1 MGSNF
6 NFDLLNSFYSQ
17 DSGLINLSDWEWL
30 FFLGILILMIWL
42 LIVFQ
47 ARTYSPQEFGPAT
60 ESDNKH
66 DENSLSDGH

>member
-1 MGSNF
+1 
-6 NFDLLNSFYSQ
+6 
-17 DSGLINLSDWEWL
+17 
-30 FFLGILILMIWL
+30 L